1 MKATLLVLV
10 VGGALTASLPA
21 RAQQRGRAAAAPQ
34 QPTRRYDTPQET
46 EKKLYDLS
54 VWTIQQQRIRSDRPI
69 FDSVEYL
76 QRVIEILDN
85 RRPKT
90 ITLADFQSL
99 DPNETDEFGRG
110 PWLNVV
116 ILKLG
121 LKYKEMSRTDE
132 GGADI
137 VVYRWTNPN
146 GSTLDATFR
155 NRRLVNTSQSG
166 LK

>member
-1 MKATLLVLV
+1 
-10 VGGALTASLPA
+10 
-21 RAQQRGRAAAAPQ
+21 
-34 QPTRRYDTPQET
+34 
-46 EKKLYDLS
+46 LS
-54 VWTIQQQRIRSDRPI
+54 VWTIQQQRIRNDQPVYE
-69 FDSVEYL
+69 SVEYL

-99 DPNETDEFGRG
+99 DPNESDEFGRG

-121 LKYKEMSRTDE
+121 LKYKEMSRTDDA
-132 GGADI
+132 GADV
-137 VVYRWTNPN
+137 VVYRWTNSN

-155 NRRLVNTSQSG
+155 NRRLVAKSHSG